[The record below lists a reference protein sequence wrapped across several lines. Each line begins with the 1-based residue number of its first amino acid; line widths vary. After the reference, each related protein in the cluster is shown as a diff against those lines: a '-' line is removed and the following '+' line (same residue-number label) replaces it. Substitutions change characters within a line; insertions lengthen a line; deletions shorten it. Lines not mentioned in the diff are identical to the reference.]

1 MGRRR
6 RTADSTIA
14 SQAGTPAARSSSI
27 WSIRITALRWIM
39 PISAITPSS
48 ATKPKGRFSSSSAAA
63 TPAMPIGPVMNT
75 SSERLKLCSCSIS
88 SVNTRNSMI
97 GTPATIE
104 AEPLELS
111 STAPAT
117 SMR

>member
-1 MGRRR
+1 
-6 RTADSTIA
+6 
-14 SQAGTPAARSSSI
+14 
-27 WSIRITALRWIM
+27 
-39 PISAITPSS
+39 
-48 ATKPKGRFSSSSAAA
+48 
-63 TPAMPIGPVMNT
+63 MPIGPGMNT

-97 GTPATIE
+97 GTPATME
-104 AEPLELS
+104 AEPLLLS